1 MTTKQPKKPM
11 TAAER
16 TAKILRDNHNSPF
29 CLPLGTRADA
39 DKTARIQGRPLRG

>member
-16 TAKILRDNHNSPF
+16 TAKVLRDNRNHPF
-29 CLPLGTRADA
+29 CYAIPKRSDTDRTQKIKKAA
-39 DKTARIQGRPLRG
+39 I

>member
-16 TAKILRDNHNSPF
+16 TAKILRDNRNHPF
-29 CLPLGTRADA
+29 CYRITGKADA
-39 DKTARIQGRPLRG
+39 DKTQKIKKAAI